1 MMAGIEGLRR
11 EILRKIRA
19 HGTPGGDPR
28 AQKYL
33 GSPYPV
39 LGLSTPQLQGILS
52 AFVRA
57 HRGLDAKT
65 VNALADS
72 LWKGKVLD
80 EKWAGI
86 SILSRYRKAWND
98 STWKMADRWIDDA
111 VGWGLCDALAMGP
124 IADMVYADPARNREV
139 MRWTRS
145 KNFWRRR
152 ISAYAMRAFVRAGE
166 LDKPL
171 ALLGRLLYD
180 GEFWV
185 QRAVGTWLRECW
197 KKDDPR
203 VRTFLLEHAA
213 GLPRITITIATER
226 APKDFREELRNRAR
240 AAPPRRK
247 TGHR

>member
-52 AFVRA
+52 AFVQA
-57 HRGLDAKT
+57 HRDLDAKT

-72 LWKGKVLD
+72 LWKGKVLE

-124 IADMVYADPARNREV
+124 IADMVYADPSWYREALG
-139 MRWTRS
+139 WTRS
-145 KNFWRRR
+145 KNIWRRR

-171 ALLGRLLYD
+171 TLLERLLYD
-180 GEFWV
+180 EEFWV
-185 QRAVGTWLRECW
+185 QRAVGTWLRESW
-197 KKDDPR
+197 KKDERR
-203 VRTFLLEHAA
+203 VRTVLLHDQ
-213 GLPRITITIATER
+213 GGRPRCPCPGARGR
-226 APKDFREELRNRAR
+226 APKDIPEELR
-240 AAPPRRK
+240 
-247 TGHR
+247 